1 MAQTETQPINV
12 AVVEDDAQ
20 VRCSLAEI
28 LKRGPG
34 ITCVGEFA
42 NAEEAL
48 RDIPRLQ
55 PKVVL
60 MDINLPGMD
69 GVECVRQLSVL
80 VPDAQIVMLTVHDNT
95 EAIYNS
101 LAAGASGYLLKPVT
115 AAQLLSAVRDVF
127 AGGAP
132 MTSNIVRK
140 VVQAYKKPVPAAK
153 ETESLSPREQEVLN
167 LLAKG
172 YLYKEIADQLK
183 VSYGSVHTYIERVFK
198 KLHVRSRAQAVA
210 KFLGA

>member
-1 MAQTETQPINV
+1 MAQTETQPISV

-20 VRCSLAEI
+20 VRRSLTAI

-34 ITCVGEFA
+34 ITCMGEFA

-48 RDIPRLQ
+48 REIPRLQ

-69 GVECVRQLSVL
+69 GVECVRRLSVL
-80 VPDAQIVMLTVHDNT
+80 VPDAQIVMLTVYDNT

-101 LAAGASGYLLKPVT
+101 LAAGASGYLLKPVS
-115 AAQLLSAVRDVF
+115 AAQLLAAIRDVF

-140 VVQAYKKPVPAAK
+140 VVQAFKQPALAA
-153 ETESLSPREQEVLN
+153 EEAESLSPREQEVLD

-172 YLYKEIADQLK
+172 YLYKEIADQLQ

-210 KFLGA
+210 KYLGA

>member
-1 MAQTETQPINV
+1 MAQTETQPIRV
-12 AVVEDDAQ
+12 AVVEDDAE
-20 VRCSLAEI
+20 VRRSLAGI

-80 VPDAQIVMLTVHDNT
+80 APNAQIIMLTVYDNT
-95 EAIYNS
+95 EAIFNS

-115 AAQLLSAVRDVF
+115 AAQLLAAVRDVF

-140 VVQAYKKPVPAAK
+140 VVQAFKKPAPADK
-153 ETESLSPREQEVLN
+153 ETESLSPREQEVLD

-210 KFLGA
+210 KYLGA